1 MGKMNESPAATATG
15 SSVDGTQ
22 HDNTRHPS
30 MTTDAP
36 AEQSTDGFHLV
47 IDALKLNGITTIYG
61 LPGIPITDLTR
72 KAQAEGMRVISFRH
86 EQNAG
91 NAAAIAGFI
100 TQKPGVCLTVSAP
113 GFLNGL
119 TALANATTNCFPM
132 ILISGSSE
140 REIVDLQQ
148 GDYEEMD
155 QLAIAKPLCK
165 AAFRVLHAQDI
176 GIGVARAIRAAVSG
190 RPGGVYLD
198 LPAKLF
204 GQSMDAVAGKHSLVK
219 VVDPAPRQIPAPDAV
234 KRALDLLTG
243 AKRPLI
249 LLGKGAAYAQADAD
263 IRALVEKSGI
273 PYLPMSMAKGLLP
286 DNHPQS
292 AAAARSYVL
301 AEADV
306 VVLIGARLNWLLSH
320 GKGKTWGAPNGK
332 QFIQIDISPTEID
345 SNVAIAAPV
354 IGDIGSCVS
363 ALLAGMATGFPKPP
377 AEWTGAIG
385 ERRDKNLSK
394 MAETLAK
401 DPSPMNFHS
410 ALNVVRDLVKANPD
424 AMLVNEGANALDFTR
439 SIVDMYQPR
448 KRLDVGTWGIMGIG
462 MGFAV
467 AAAVETGLPVIAIEG
482 DSAFGFSGMEVETI
496 CRYNLP
502 ICVVILNNN
511 GVYGGKDVNPTGGTD
526 AAPTVFVKG
535 ARYDKLIEAFGG
547 VGVHVTTPAELRK
560 AMEEALRS
568 KKPTLINAVIDEAAG
583 TESGRI
589 TSLNPQAAKKK

>member
-1 MGKMNESPAATATG
+1 MTNDTQSP
-15 SSVDGTQ
+15 
-22 HDNTRHPS
+22 
-30 MTTDAP
+30 
-36 AEQSTDGFHLV
+36 ELTDGFHLV
-47 IDALKLNGITTIYG
+47 IDALKLNGIDTIFG

-72 KAQAEGMRVISFRH
+72 MAQAEGMRVISFRH

-91 NAAAIAGFI
+91 NAAAIAGFL
-100 TQKPGVCLTVSAP
+100 TQKPGICLTVSAP

-165 AAFRVLHAQDI
+165 AAFRVLNAEDI
-176 GIGVARAIRAAVSG
+176 GVGIARAIRSAVSG

-204 GQSMDAVAGKHSLVK
+204 AQTMDAQAGKDSLIK

-234 KRALDLLTG
+234 QRALELLKG

-249 LLGKGAAYAQADAD
+249 LLGKGAAYAQADAEV
-263 IRALVEKSGI
+263 RALVEKTGI

-286 DNHPQS
+286 DTHEQS

-301 AEADV
+301 PEADV
-306 VVLIGARLNWLLSH
+306 VLLVGARLNWLLSH
-320 GKGKTWGAPNGK
+320 GKGKTWGGK
-332 QFIQIDISPTEID
+332 DHKDWGRQKFIQIDISPTEAD
-345 SNVAIAAPV
+345 SNVAIDAPLV
-354 IGDIGSCVS
+354 GDIGSCVS
-363 ALLAGMATGFPKPP
+363 ALLAGIGSGWAKPP
-377 AEWTGAIG
+377 ADWLNAIA
-385 ERRDKNLSK
+385 ERKNKNIAK
-394 MAETLAK
+394 MAETLNRN
-401 DPSPMNFHS
+401 PSPMNFHS
-410 ALNVVRDLVKANPD
+410 ALAVVRDIFKAHPETI
-424 AMLVNEGANALDFTR
+424 MVNEGANALDFTR

-467 AAAVETGLPVIAIEG
+467 AAAVVTKKPVVAIEG

-502 ICVVILNNN
+502 VCVVIMNNN
-511 GVYGGKDVNPTGGTD
+511 GVYRGTDVNTSGTPD
-526 AAPTVFVKG
+526 VAPTVFVKN
-535 ARYDKLIEAFGG
+535 ARYDKLMEAFGG
-547 VGVHVTTPAELRK
+547 VGVNATTPAELRS
-560 AMEEALRS
+560 AMDEAIKSGR
-568 KKPTLINAVIDEAAG
+568 PTLINAVIDETAG

-589 TSLNPQAAKKK
+589 TSLNPQSAAKKK

>member
-1 MGKMNESPAATATG
+1 MSNEDIITMTNE
-15 SSVDGTQ
+15 TQ
-22 HDNTRHPS
+22 TSD
-30 MTTDAP
+30 M
-36 AEQSTDGFHLV
+36 TDGFHLV
-47 IDALKLNGITTIYG
+47 IDALKLNGIDTIFG

-72 KAQAEGMRVISFRH
+72 KMQAEGMRVISFRH
-86 EQNAG
+86 EQHAG
-91 NAAAIAGFI
+91 NAAAAAGFL
-100 TQKPGVCLTVSAP
+100 TQKPGICLTVSAP

-155 QLAIAKPLCK
+155 QLAVARPHCK

-176 GIGVARAIRAAVSG
+176 GVGVARAIRSALSG

-204 GQSMDAVAGKHSLVK
+204 SQAMDAVQGRKSLIK
-219 VVDPAPRQIPAPDAV
+219 VVDPAPRQIPAPDAIN
-234 KRALDLLTG
+234 RALDLLKA

-249 LLGKGAAYAQADAD
+249 LLGKGAAYAQADDD
-263 IRALVEKSGI
+263 IRALVEKSGV

-286 DNHPQS
+286 DTHAQCAS
-292 AAAARSYVL
+292 AARSYVL

-306 VVLIGARLNWLLSH
+306 VMLVGARLNWLLSH
-320 GKGKTWGAPNGK
+320 GKGKTWGGDKAANR
-332 QFIQIDISPTEID
+332 QFIQVDISPTEMD

-354 IGDIGSCVS
+354 VGDIGSCAA
-363 ALLAGMATGFPKPP
+363 ALVAGMGANWAKAPTD
-377 AEWTGAIG
+377 WTSDVFA
-385 ERRDKNLSK
+385 RRDKNVAK
-394 MAETLAK
+394 MAETLK
-401 DPSPMNFHS
+401 LNPSPMSYQS
-410 ALNVVRDLVKANPD
+410 ALNVIKNQIKARPD
-424 AMLVNEGANALDFTR
+424 AILVNEGANTLDFAR
-439 SIVDMYQPR
+439 SIVDMYEPR

-467 AAAVETGLPVIAIEG
+467 AAAVVTKHPVIAVEG

-502 ICVVILNNN
+502 VCVVVFNNN
-511 GVYGGKDVNPTGGTD
+511 GIYRGTDVNLGGGTD
-526 AAPTVFVKG
+526 VAPTVFVKN
-535 ARYDKLIEAFGG
+535 ARYEMMMQAFGG
-547 VGVHVTTPAELRK
+547 VGVVANTPAEL
-560 AMEEALRS
+560 ESALS
-568 KKPTLINAVIDEAAG
+568 QAVASGKPTLINAIIDETAG

-589 TSLNPQAAKKK
+589 TSLNPTAGKK